1 MFSFFLH
8 LQTPCTHGV
17 LTDRSK
23 AKYVGRLT
31 GQKCWLSKGVNELCL
46 GVINSW
52 SVCCWISLFS

>member
-8 LQTPCTHGV
+8 LQTPCTHGG

-31 GQKCWLSKGVNELCL
+31 GQKCWLSKGVNE
-46 GVINSW
+46 VMSW
-52 SVCCWISLFS
+52 SNKFLVSLLLD